1 MNPTDTAEA
10 ERPIPAGADSGA
22 RVLVVGVDGP
32 TRHMLASLLAKSGHA
47 YSDAPDADE
56 ARMLLASND
65 FAVVL
70 ADWDAPGTSMPELAT
85 EIIQDN
91 DETAVFIITQQ
102 NDTTLVKT
110 ALDMGVYGYMV
121 KPLEPNEVVV
131 NIANA
136 LRRRE
141 LEIENANHR
150 DRLQRMVRDR
160 TSELWDAVARLE
172 GAKAEIR
179 ESREETIQR
188 LSIAAEFRDNETTRH
203 IKRISGY
210 CELLA
215 RAADLDHEHCEM
227 IRVASQLHDV
237 GKIGIPDSIL
247 LKPGKLTDEERRVME
262 KHTEF
267 GYRILAGS
275 NSEILSIAASIAL
288 THHERFDGT
297 GYPRGLSGEDIPFE
311 GRMMAVADVF
321 DGLTSH
327 RVYKDPVPLPEALEV
342 MRLERKQQLDPDL
355 VDFFLGSIDAVLE
368 VKARNEE
375 S

>member
-1 MNPTDTAEA
+1 MNPIQTAEA
-10 ERPIPAGADSGA
+10 ERPTSAGTGAGARA
-22 RVLVVGVDGP
+22 LVVGGDAQ
-32 TRHMLASLLAKSGHA
+32 TRDMLASMLGDSDHA
-47 YSDAPDADE
+47 YDLAPDADE
-56 ARMLLASND
+56 ARSLLSLND

-70 ADWDAPGTSMPELAT
+70 VDWDVPGDSMLELAT
-85 EIIQDN
+85 EIIQDHA
-91 DETAVFIITQQ
+91 ETAIFIVTQH
-102 NDTTLVKT
+102 NDPALVKI

-141 LEIENANHR
+141 LEIENSTHR
-150 DRLQRMVRDR
+150 ERLQRMVRDR

-179 ESREETIQR
+179 SSREETIER
-188 LSIAAEFRDNETTRH
+188 LSIAAEFRDNETVRH

-215 RAADLDHEHCEM
+215 RAADMDEEHCDM

-262 KHTEF
+262 RHTEF

-288 THHERFDGT
+288 THHERFDGA
-297 GYPRGLSGEDIPFE
+297 GYPRGLGGDDIPIE

-327 RVYKDPVPLPEALEV
+327 RVYKDPVPVAEAVEV
-342 MRLERKQQLDPDL
+342 MRLERKSQLDPDL

-375 S
+375 D

>member
-1 MNPTDTAEA
+1 MNPIDTADA
-10 ERPIPAGADSGA
+10 DRSISAGTGSGA
-22 RVLVVGVDGP
+22 RVLVIGGDAP
-32 TRHMLASLLAKSGHA
+32 TKDMLASLLGESGHA
-47 YSDAPDADE
+47 HVHSPGADE
-56 ARMLLASND
+56 ARMLLSSND
-65 FAVVL
+65 FSVVL
-70 ADWDAPGTSMPELAT
+70 ADWDAPGPSMLELVT
-85 EIIQDN
+85 EIIQDHE
-91 DETAVFIITQQ
+91 ETAVFIITQH
-102 NDTTLVKT
+102 NDTALVKT

-141 LEIENANHR
+141 LEIESANYKE
-150 DRLQRMVRDR
+150 RLQRMVRDR

-179 ESREETIQR
+179 ASREETIER
-188 LSIAAEFRDNETTRH
+188 LSIAAEFRDDETTRH
-203 IKRISGY
+203 IRRISGY

-215 RAADLDHEHCEM
+215 RAADLDEEHCDM

-247 LKPGKLTDEERRVME
+247 LKPGKLTQEERSVME
-262 KHTEF
+262 RHTEI

-275 NSEILSIAASIAL
+275 NSEILSIAASVAL

-297 GYPRGLSGEDIPFE
+297 GYPRGLSGDDIPLE
-311 GRMMAVADVF
+311 GRIMAVADVF

-327 RVYKDPVPLPEALEV
+327 RVYKDPIPFGEALEV

-355 VDFFLGSIDAVLE
+355 VDFFLGSIETVLE
-368 VKARNEE
+368 IRARNEE